1 MSNITFS
8 EETGKH
14 NKKVQRL
21 SAHKRRV
28 IGMSDWIDDIGFQN
42 PKFDRLRNCHSW
54 MMFRDYFTTGKIKL
68 SATNSCNNHLLCPLC
83 AIRRAGR
90 ALKTYY
96 GKYEECLR
104 QNPKLRIY
112 YVVLT
117 IKNGH
122 NLEERYNHLQKCVR
136 KLITL
141 RSDALKAKKGNK
153 KNAYALDSSLADV
166 AAGAYSFEIKRGE
179 NSGQWHPHVNLL
191 ILTDQKL
198 NYKKFHQDWRA
209 ITGDSTNLNIELKEN
224 GDKKAFAE
232 IFKYAM
238 KFSEMEFQ
246 DTFTAWETL
255 LGKRLF
261 GCFGDFWGLKVSE
274 DSEITDDMPFIEL
287 FYTYQ
292 GGKYRKSTQNA
303 VAGLK
308 TAYKSSDF
316 RVKVGLDYS

>member
-8 EETGKH
+8 EETEKH
-14 NKKVQRL
+14 HKKVHRL
-21 SAHKRRV
+21 SDHKRRV
-28 IGMSDWIDDIGFQN
+28 IGMSDWIDDIGFEN
-42 PKFDRLRNCHSW
+42 PKFDKLRNCHSW

-68 SATNSCNNHLLCPLC
+68 SATNSCDNHLLCPLC

-104 QNPKLRIY
+104 LNPKLQMY
-112 YVVLT
+112 YAVLT
-117 IKNGH
+117 IKNGD

-136 KLITL
+136 KLIE
-141 RSDALKAKKGNK
+141 RRRDALKAKKGSK
-153 KNAYALDSSLADV
+153 KNAYALNSSLANV
-166 AAGAYSFEIKRGE
+166 SAGAYSFEIKRGK
-179 NSGQWHPHVNLL
+179 NSGQWHPHINIL
-191 ILTDQKL
+191 ILAEKL
-198 NYKKFHQDWRA
+198 DYKTFQAEWA
-209 ITGDSTNLNIELKEN
+209 EITGDSVNIKIQRKEH

-238 KFSEMEFQ
+238 KFSEMDFQ

-261 GCFGDFWGLKVSE
+261 GCFGDFWGLKVPE

-287 FYTYQ
+287 FYIYQ
-292 GGKYRKSTQNA
+292 EGKYRKSTQNA

-316 RVKVGLDYS
+316 RAKVGLDYS